1 MRCLKLKTIIMTAT
15 IESINHFLNFCDQ
28 YIRGRERQE
37 SQTFLIEFFKM
48 FGHEGVIQAGATF
61 DLPIPKASRKG
72 NIGYADLWWPRDSQA
87 TLLIEMKSRGENLN
101 KHYGQAWDYS
111 KQLTPRPKY
120 VILCNFDEF
129 WIYDFD
135 IQIDTP
141 LDKIRLIDLAE
152 RLEAFRFM
160 EFTLEPPQFRNNQ
173 VEITQIVAKRMGAL
187 YTLLKVRSK
196 KSGFTELI
204 AQKFTLQCVM
214 AMFAEDTKL
223 LKDSLF
229 STCLEECLSGKSSFD
244 LLNDGLF
251 RRMNSLSNPVGRY
264 KNVDYF
270 NGGLF
275 AEVYPIELNRE
286 ELKYLKLAADQD
298 WSKVRPAIFGSIF
311 ESTVNENE
319 RHIGGIHF
327 TSENDIM
334 KIVRPTI
341 SRYWEEKIEAANT
354 VKELEAIKLEMQQYR
369 VLDPACGSG
378 NFLYMAYQEL
388 KQNEQVLLKKIA
400 ELKQNSQTEISFVTP
415 LQFYGIDRNEFAVEL
430 AKVTLLIAR
439 KVAIDKL
446 GLTENPLP
454 LDSLDQNIINKDALL
469 SDWPK
474 VNAIIGNPPFQSKN
488 KMQQEFGAKYVNK
501 IREKYPDIPGRADYC
516 VYWFRKAHEQ
526 LPENGYAGLV
536 GTNTIRQ
543 NYSREG
549 GLDYIVSHNGTITE
563 AVSTQVWSGDA
574 VVHVSIVNWVK
585 GEKSGKKKLSIQLGD
600 NENSP
605 WEIVE
610 LDHINSSLS
619 ANINIIQA
627 KRILANVNSK
637 SCYQGQTHGHEGF
650 LLTPIEFQTLFND
663 KISRSIIHPYL
674 TGDELL
680 THRQSLPSRYIIDL
694 NHCSDLKSIKTYT
707 KAFKHIEKYVFPTMK
722 ANAEEEKIKINKST
736 GPRQSH
742 FRHWW
747 KYWRDRPE
755 LINKLRSIPRYIG
768 CSRVTKRPIFE
779 FISSEIRPSDV
790 VQVFALPDDYS
801 FGLLQSN
808 IHWRWFIE
816 RCSTLGGQFRYT
828 SNSVFD
834 TFPFPQNPTIE
845 QIRKV
850 ADAAVQVRQ
859 IRRQIM
865 TKNQWS
871 LREIYRNLT
880 DKPELEDSQLLQQ
893 TQLNL
898 DNAVR
903 SVYGMSNNEDPLQ
916 FLLNLN
922 LEVTEKEGRGEP
934 ILTAGLPAII
944 SDPHNFITNDCVKM
958 PLEN

>member
-1 MRCLKLKTIIMTAT
+1 
-15 IESINHFLNFCDQ
+15 
-28 YIRGRERQE
+28 
-37 SQTFLIEFFKM
+37 
-48 FGHEGVIQAGATF
+48 
-61 DLPIPKASRKG
+61 
-72 NIGYADLWWPRDSQA
+72 
-87 TLLIEMKSRGENLN
+87 
-101 KHYGQAWDYS
+101 
-111 KQLTPRPKY
+111 
-120 VILCNFDEF
+120 
-129 WIYDFD
+129 
-135 IQIDTP
+135 
-141 LDKIRLIDLAE
+141 
-152 RLEAFRFM
+152 
-160 EFTLEPPQFRNNQ
+160 
-173 VEITQIVAKRMGAL
+173 
-187 YTLLKVRSK
+187 
-196 KSGFTELI
+196 
-204 AQKFTLQCVM
+204 
-214 AMFAEDTKL
+214 
-223 LKDSLF
+223 
-229 STCLEECLSGKSSFD
+229 
-244 LLNDGLF
+244 
-251 RRMNSLSNPVGRY
+251 
-264 KNVDYF
+264 
-270 NGGLF
+270 
-275 AEVYPIELNRE
+275 
-286 ELKYLKLAADQD
+286 
-298 WSKVRPAIFGSIF
+298 
-311 ESTVNENE
+311 
-319 RHIGGIHF
+319 
-327 TSENDIM
+327 
-334 KIVRPTI
+334 
-341 SRYWEEKIEAANT
+341 
-354 VKELEAIKLEMQQYR
+354 MQQYR

-388 KQNEQVLLKKIA
+388 KQNEQVLLKKLA

-430 AKVTLLIAR
+430 ARVTLLIAR

-469 SDWPK
+469 TDWPK

-516 VYWFRKAHEQ
+516 VYWFYKAHQQ
-526 LPENGYAGLV
+526 LPENGCAGLV

-549 GLDYIVSHNGTITE
+549 GLDYIVNHHGTITE

-605 WEIVE
+605 WETVE
-610 LDHINSSLS
+610 LDYINSALS
-619 ANINIIQA
+619 AKTNVTQA
-627 KRILANVNSK
+627 KKILANANSEA
-637 SCYQGQTHGHEGF
+637 CYQGQTHGHEGF

-680 THRQSLPSRYIIDL
+680 THPQGLPSRYIIDL
-694 NHCSDLKSIKTYT
+694 NHCSDLKSAKKYT
-707 KAFKHIEKYVFPTMK
+707 KAFNHIEKCVFPTMK

-755 LINKLRSIPRYIG
+755 LIQKISTIPRYIV
-768 CSRVTKRPIFE
+768 CCQVTKRPIFE
-779 FISSEIRPSDV
+779 FIHPEIRPNAALI
-790 VQVFALPDDYS
+790 VFPLADDYS

-808 IHWRWFIE
+808 IHWQWFTN
-816 RCSTLGGQFRYT
+816 RCSTLTARFRYT
-828 SNSVFD
+828 SDSVFD

-845 QIRKV
+845 QIINV
-850 ADAAVQVRQ
+850 ADTAVQVRQ

-865 TKNQWS
+865 KKNQWS

-893 TQLNL
+893 TQLSL

-903 SVYGMSNNEDPLQ
+903 SIYGMSSNEDPLQ

-922 LEVTEKEGRGEP
+922 LEVTEKEARGEP
-934 ILTAGLPAII
+934 ILTAGLPTII

-958 PLEN
+958 PLQN